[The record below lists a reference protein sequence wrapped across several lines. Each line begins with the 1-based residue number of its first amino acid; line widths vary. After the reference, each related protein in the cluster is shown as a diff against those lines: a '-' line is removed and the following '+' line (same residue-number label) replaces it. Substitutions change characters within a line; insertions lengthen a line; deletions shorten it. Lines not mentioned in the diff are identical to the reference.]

1 MSEKKCPHCS
11 SRRVMRTE
19 EEKKNMTDRLRRVE
33 GQIRG
38 VIRMV
43 DEDMYCP
50 DILMQVAAARSA
62 LDSFSRILLAD
73 HIRGCVVEDI
83 RDGKEETVDELAQL
97 VQRLLK

>member
-1 MSEKKCPHCS
+1 
-11 SRRVMRTE
+11 MRAE
-19 EEKKNMTDRLRRVE
+19 DEKKNMTDRLRRVE

-43 DEDMYCP
+43 EEDMYCP

-62 LDSFSRILLAD
+62 LDSFSRVLLAN
-73 HIRGCVVEDI
+73 HIRGCVVQDI
-83 RDGKEETVDELAQL
+83 RDGKEETVDELTQL

>member
-1 MSEKKCPHCS
+1 MSEKICPHCS

>member
-1 MSEKKCPHCS
+1 MDDKKCPHCS
-11 SRRVMRTE
+11 SRRVMRAE
-19 EEKKNMTDRLRRVE
+19 DEKKNMTDRLRRVE

-43 DEDMYCP
+43 EEDMYCP

-62 LDSFSRILLAD
+62 LDSFSRVLLAN
-73 HIRGCVVEDI
+73 HIRGCVVQDI
-83 RDGKEETVDELAQL
+83 RDGKEETVDELTQL